1 MNKETGTKMA
11 KHNKKRNVG
20 LIHEQLVR
28 YASEKIVEGKK
39 SIAENAVNVLNS
51 HFEEGTELYRE
62 FRLFNSL
69 VHTKTK
75 DHIVARRIIE
85 ESRRA
90 CKVHDSNK
98 LRSEKS
104 NLIKSINHRIDEQT
118 FYNQR
123 VPNYKILATVQ
134 ALLNEWRGADK
145 LSPGDIVKYESTL
158 ESWITQEERKVDM
171 TKKVEADPLALK
183 IMTEKFNKK
192 YSLFGKDQMRLL
204 EFKLLGD
211 DKNTEL
217 QVEKIKLK
225 AQNAL
230 ENFYRDCKNK
240 TLNNKRQLVEANIK
254 NLKVGSDDDSIKKSL
269 MIAQLIHELEDNNE

>member
-1 MNKETGTKMA
+1 MNKEPGAKMA

-28 YASEKIVEGKK
+28 YASEKIVDGKK

-51 HFEEGTELYRE
+51 HFKEGTELYRE

-69 VHTKTK
+69 VHTKTQ
-75 DHIVARRIIE
+75 DRIVARRIIE

-90 CKVHDSNK
+90 CNIHDNNK

-104 NLIKSINHRIDEQT
+104 KLIKDINHRIDEQA
-118 FYNQR
+118 FYDQR

-145 LSPGDIVKYESTL
+145 LSPGDIVKYENAL
-158 ESWITQEERKVDM
+158 ETWITQKEHKENM
-171 TKKVEADPLALK
+171 SKKEVADPLALK

-192 YSLFGKDQMRLL
+192 YSSFDKDQMRLL

-211 DKNTEL
+211 DESTEL
-217 QVEKIKLK
+217 LVEKIKVK

-230 ENFYRDCKNK
+230 ENFYRGCKNK
-240 TLNNKRQLVEANIK
+240 TLNNKRHLVETSIK

-269 MIAQLIHELEDNNE
+269 IISQLIHELEDDNE